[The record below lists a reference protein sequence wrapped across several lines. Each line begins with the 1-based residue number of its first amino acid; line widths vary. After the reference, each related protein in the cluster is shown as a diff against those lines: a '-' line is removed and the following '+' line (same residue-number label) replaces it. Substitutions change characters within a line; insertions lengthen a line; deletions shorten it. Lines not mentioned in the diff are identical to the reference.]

1 MKVNGGYDWFRYMVT
16 KEDGHQLT
24 EYKEELVYPIISN
37 NRRNQNPVVYHCE
50 KFQSIDRLT
59 GSYISF
65 VDEETF
71 LADIDTYID
80 NAFAKSENDAAGYDI
95 TPTR

>member
-50 KFQSIDRLT
+50 KCHSIDRLT
-59 GSYISF
+59 DHI
-65 VDEETF
+65 F
-71 LADIDTYID
+71 LLLMKRLFWQILIH
-80 NAFAKSENDAAGYDI
+80 I
-95 TPTR
+95 

>member
-24 EYKEELVYPIISN
+24 EYKEEQVYPIISN

-50 KFQSIDRLT
+50 KCHSMDRLT

-71 LADIDTYID
+71 WQILIHIWIMLLPRVRTMLQV
-80 NAFAKSENDAAGYDI
+80 
-95 TPTR
+95 TT